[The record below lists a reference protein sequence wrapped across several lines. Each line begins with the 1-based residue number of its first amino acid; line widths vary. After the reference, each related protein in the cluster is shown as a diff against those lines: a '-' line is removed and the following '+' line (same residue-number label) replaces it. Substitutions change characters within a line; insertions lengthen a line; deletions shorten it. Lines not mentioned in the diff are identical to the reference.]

1 MRAIETPPY
10 NGTSMQRFRVASL
23 GLALLACSGQ
33 ALGQAEYRIYQERP
47 RLFLEAGRLA
57 RLQRDVD
64 RQTFRWQSLAQ
75 LVEDGKEFPEQP
87 LVDALRFQVE
97 GAEQSGRNAVEWARG
112 LAEGGIRTAADLRMA
127 ALVYDWCHPL
137 FDENT
142 GEAARTAIAKALE
155 DVLPGGSIDVGLVR
169 AAILAAI
176 ALAGD
181 WNGSE
186 EALAGLL
193 GSHWNVDV
201 RPALE
206 SGQLT
211 DDGASLIAVLEASL
225 AVRHN
230 LETDLLRPATEAL
243 AALVR
248 TRLLSYYPVD
258 IETSEGLA
266 RRPSR
271 FGSDDGQA
279 AIQAPLYRIA
289 ELLLVAYESNLR
301 EFQFI
306 QGWVRDDH
314 YLLRSPMA
322 APYEFLWGNPYLPG
336 LTPQSA
342 PTLAHDALRGRLYGR
357 LDWQR
362 PTTWIGYAEGRLE
375 LLAGDG
381 AAASDSLEEL
391 SPMYFPD
398 AVVVPVQ
405 PPTKF
410 VLSWQPPGEPPPEV
424 ARIYLIGLRAGDT
437 YGLKVGGRPARLV
450 QAGAGGILVLH
461 SDPNTPKRDRIDLRR
476 KVRFELRPTLKP
488 SDPRRPRPTLG
499 R

>member
-1 MRAIETPPY
+1 
-10 NGTSMQRFRVASL
+10 
-23 GLALLACSGQ
+23 
-33 ALGQAEYRIYQERP
+33 
-47 RLFLEAGRLA
+47 
-57 RLQRDVD
+57 
-64 RQTFRWQSLAQ
+64 
-75 LVEDGKEFPEQP
+75 
-87 LVDALRFQVE
+87 
-97 GAEQSGRNAVEWARG
+97 
-112 LAEGGIRTAADLRMA
+112 MA

-137 FDENT
+137 FDAST
-142 GEAARTAIAKALE
+142 GAAARDAIAEAIE
-155 DVLPGGSIDVGLVR
+155 AVLPSGSIDVGLVR

-181 WNGSE
+181 WGGSE
-186 EALAGLL
+186 QALAGLL
-193 GSHWNVDV
+193 GTHWNADV

-206 SGQLT
+206 TGQLT

-271 FGSDDGQA
+271 FGTDDGQA

-357 LDWQR
+357 MDWQR
-362 PTTWIGYAEGRLE
+362 PTTWIGYADERLK
-375 LLAGDG
+375 LLAGDS
-381 AAASDSLEEL
+381 ASASDSLQGL

-405 PPTKF
+405 PPGQ
-410 VLSWQPPGEPPPEV
+410 VRPLLAACRNAASRGRADLLDRPPGRGDVRPE
-424 ARIYLIGLRAGDT
+424 
-437 YGLKVGGRPARLV
+437 GGRPTGPPRAGGSRRHPGAAQRPEHP
-450 QAGAGGILVLH
+450 QAGPHRSAEEGSVRTASHAQAHGPAEAASDTRTLAGQV
-461 SDPNTPKRDRIDLRR
+461 
-476 KVRFELRPTLKP
+476 VRVP
-488 SDPRRPRPTLG
+488 SRQTGTRS
-499 R
+499 

>member
-1 MRAIETPPY
+1 MR
-10 NGTSMQRFRVASL
+10 RFRVASF
-23 GLALLACSGQ
+23 GCALLACSGQ
-33 ALGQAEYRIYQERP
+33 AFGQAEYRVYEERP
-47 RLFLEAGRLA
+47 RLFLEGSRLS
-57 RLQRDVD
+57 RLRKDVD
-64 RQTFRWQSLAQ
+64 RQTLRWQSLAK
-75 LVEDGKEFPEQP
+75 LVEAGTAFPEQP
-87 LVDALRFQVE
+87 LVDALRYQVE
-97 GAEQSGRNAVEWARG
+97 GAEQPGRDAVEWARG
-112 LAEGGIRTAADLRMA
+112 LAGDGIRSAADLRMA

-137 FDENT
+137 FDAST
-142 GEAARTAIAKALE
+142 GEAARGAIAEAIE
-155 DVLPGGSIDVGLVR
+155 AVLPSGSIDVGLVR

-181 WNGSE
+181 WSGSE
-186 EALAGLL
+186 QALAGLL
-193 GSHWNVDV
+193 GTHWNADV

-206 SGQLT
+206 SGRLT

-271 FGSDDGQA
+271 FGRDDAQA

-357 LDWQR
+357 MDWQR
-362 PTTWIGYAEGRLE
+362 PTAWIGYADERLE

-381 AAASDSLEEL
+381 ASASDSLEGL

-405 PPTKF
+405 PPARF
-410 VLSWQPPGEPPPEV
+410 VLAWQPPGTAPPEV
-424 ARIYLIGLRAGDT
+424 AQIYLIGLRAGET

-450 QAGAGGILVLH
+450 QAGAGGILVLR

-488 SDPRRPRPTLG
+488 TDPRRPRPTLG